1 MQIAV
6 KSHLR
11 ASGGRHAPQCALH
24 LTVLINFQRRPLTFS
39 QVDRWVSGWMQTS
52 VFEQFP
58 VLTKEDVVDAGTSL
72 QYMLQPEFEVPKI
85 IKIKCPEG
93 VDWDHLLHLSK
104 FASKEEKTR
113 AANMLKT
120 NEDLCV
126 EFGAKALE
134 KQTKQKEKK
143 MKLKFKEVVCE
154 VTECVG
160 EDYIFS
166 KIKEIPIDIL
176 MEKLF
181 NKEEVLNIALLKQ
194 KDLICLDSQE

>member
-1 MQIAV
+1 
-6 KSHLR
+6 
-11 ASGGRHAPQCALH
+11 
-24 LTVLINFQRRPLTFS
+24 
-39 QVDRWVSGWMQTS
+39 MQTS

-72 QYMLQPEFEVPKI
+72 QYILQSESEIPKI

-93 VDWDHLLHLSK
+93 VDWDPLLHLSK
-104 FASKEEKTR
+104 WKSKEEKTR

-120 NEDLCV
+120 NEDLSV

-143 MKLKFKEVVCE
+143 MKLKFKEVVSE
-154 VTECVG
+154 VKECVG

>member
-72 QYMLQPEFEVPKI
+72 QYMLQPMSEIPKI

-93 VDWDHLLHLSK
+93 VEWDSK
-104 FASKEEKTR
+104 YHVSKWMSKEEKTR
-113 AANMLKT
+113 AANKLKT
-120 NEDLCV
+120 NQDLFG
-126 EFGAKALE
+126 EFGGKALE
-134 KQTKQKEKK
+134 RQMEQKMKK